1 MTQEFPRAVAQ
12 GRYLLQAEIG
22 QGGTGTVFKASEVQ
36 TGQIVAFKRFHSNL
50 AGNAGALSNLQR
62 DIGESQKIDHE
73 NLLKVHECATDEE
86 GLYTVCDFSPFGSLA
101 DRIERT
107 GPMTPES
114 AVALCLRLGDALST
128 LHATKLIHRNVKPSN
143 VLLFEG
149 GGAKLSDLGTAN
161 LVFTDEMTM
170 ELAGSP
176 EYMAPEQRRLNEP
189 SDERTDLYGL
199 AATLHTCLT
208 AEAPGGSAGWRVPH
222 KLRPILNKALSIDP
236 SNRQATVQAFS
247 DEVSRLY
254 SPVRAGGG
262 SKIPLISLVLLAL
275 VLIGFALGFLL
286 YETGDE
292 ISQPV
297 STKVAPKVTTKVST
311 KVTTKLTTTVTT
323 RVKPPVRHKVVA
335 GQVPVTPQAKAVL
348 TDAQTWPN
356 SIGSGYTLAFVK
368 NTGEVPIEN
377 PRVDITYHDA
387 EGRKMTTAFGYGSI
401 GLIAPGASSPVKL
414 LIKKFPQGFAGMKAT
429 VKARAPYSLAK
440 RTAHLKLDEPK
451 LVRGKYHGHE
461 LTAQIRSEET
471 QETIKYAEAIVVLFD
486 AKDRIIDIASGYSKQ
501 KELNPGESCTV
512 RVILNP
518 LGDETPVRFQAWAD
532 ATIYPKH

>member
-1 MTQEFPRAVAQ
+1 MTQEFPRSVAN
-12 GRYLLQAEIG
+12 GRYVLQAEIG
-22 QGGTGTVFKASEVQ
+22 QGGTGTLYKATEAQSGQ
-36 TGQIVAFKRFHSNL
+36 TVAFKRFHSNL
-50 AGNAGALSNLQR
+50 SDNAGALSNLQR
-62 DIGESQKIDHE
+62 EVSEGQKIDHE
-73 NLLKVHECATDEE
+73 GLLRVHECATDEE
-86 GLYTVCDFSPFGSLA
+86 GLYTVCDFSPLGSLA

-107 GPMTPES
+107 GHMTPES
-114 AVALCLRLGDALST
+114 AIELCLRTGEALST
-128 LHATKLIHRNVKPSN
+128 LHAAKIIHRNVKPSN

-176 EYMAPEQRRLNEP
+176 EYMAPEQRRITEP
-189 SDERTDLYGL
+189 LDERTDLYGL

-222 KLRPILNKALSIDP
+222 KLRPLLSKALSVDP
-236 SNRQATVQAFS
+236 NNRHTSVQAFC
-247 DEVSRLY
+247 DELSRTYRPARAKGGNKNMLIGATLGFMIALGLTLGFFLADAGEDTQPVA
-254 SPVRAGGG
+254 SQRNPPLNTQLASTKNKTTPLPEPNPVRQRPIKHEVVSG
-262 SKIPLISLVLLAL
+262 LVPA
-275 VLIGFALGFLL
+275 A
-286 YETGDE
+286 
-292 ISQPV
+292 
-297 STKVAPKVTTKVST
+297 
-311 KVTTKLTTTVTT
+311 
-323 RVKPPVRHKVVA
+323 
-335 GQVPVTPQAKAVL
+335 AKAEAVL

-368 NTGEVPIEN
+368 NTGEVPIEK

-387 EGRKMTTAFGYGSI
+387 EGRKMTTAFGYSSI
-401 GLIAPGASSPVKL
+401 DLIAPGASSPVKL
-414 LIKKFPQGFAGMKAT
+414 LIKKFPKGFAGMKAT

-440 RTAHLKLDEPK
+440 RTALLKLDAPK

-486 AKDRIIDIASGYSKQ
+486 AKDRIIDIASGYGKQ
-501 KELNPGESCTV
+501 KELNPGESCAV
-512 RVILNP
+512 RVLLNP

-532 ATIYPKH
+532 ATVYPKR

>member
-1 MTQEFPRAVAQ
+1 MTQEYQLPAAQ
-12 GRYLLQAEIG
+12 GRYLLHAPID
-22 QGGTGTVFKASEVQ
+22 QGGTGTVYKASEVQ

-50 AGNAGALSNLQR
+50 ADDAGALSNLQR
-62 DIGESQKIDHE
+62 EVSEGQKIDHE
-73 NLLKVHECATDEE
+73 GLLRIRECATDEE
-86 GLYTVCDFSPFGSLA
+86 GLYTVCDFSTLGSLA

-107 GPMTPES
+107 GHMTPKS
-114 AVALCLRLGDALST
+114 AVELCLRLGEALST
-128 LHATKLIHRNVKPSN
+128 LHAAKLIHRTVKPSN

-161 LVFTDEMTM
+161 LIFTDEMTM
-170 ELAGSP
+170 DLAGSP

-189 SDERTDLYGL
+189 LDERTDLYGL
-199 AATLHTCLT
+199 AAALHTCLT

-236 SNRQATVQAFS
+236 NNRHATVQAFCE
-247 DEVSRLY
+247 EVSRLY
-254 SPVRAGGG
+254 RPDRAKAG
-262 SKIPLISLVLLAL
+262 SKNIAIGVTVLLL
-275 VLIGFALGFLL
+275 VVLGFALGFLL
-286 YETGDE
+286 YSGDDE
-292 ISQPV
+292 SSHHSSHPPV
-297 STKVAPKVTTKVST
+297 KQEVV
-311 KVTTKLTTTVTT
+311 T
-323 RVKPPVRHKVVA
+323 RVEPPHPPVKHEVVS
-335 GQVPVTPQAKAVL
+335 GLVPAAAKAKAVL

-368 NTGEVPIEN
+368 NTGEVPIEK

-387 EGRKMTTAFGYGSI
+387 EGRKMTTAFGYSSI
-401 GLIAPGASSPVKL
+401 DLIAPGASSPVKL
-414 LIKKFPQGFAGMKAT
+414 LIKKFPQGFADMKAT
-429 VKARAPYSLAK
+429 VKARAPYSLTK
-440 RTAHLKLDEPK
+440 RTALLKLDEPK

-486 AKDRIIDIASGYSKQ
+486 AKDRIIDIASGYGKQ
-501 KELNPGESCTV
+501 KELNPGESCAV

-532 ATIYPKH
+532 ATIYPKR